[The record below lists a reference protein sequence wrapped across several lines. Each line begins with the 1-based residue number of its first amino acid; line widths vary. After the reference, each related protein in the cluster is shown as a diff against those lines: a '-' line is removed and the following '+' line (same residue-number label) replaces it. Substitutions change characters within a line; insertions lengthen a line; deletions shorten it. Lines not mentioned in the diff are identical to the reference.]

1 MRSRIILTAN
11 STSRGGSWSWLD
23 AIFSKNIGQNSNQSS
38 LKIILKKIL
47 NVLDSRMIFYKL
59 YLQPTVLKLRE
70 KKYKENII
78 DFTPKIID
86 NKQTGL
92 YFLIIAKG
100 NT

>member
-1 MRSRIILTAN
+1 
-11 STSRGGSWSWLD
+11 
-23 AIFSKNIGQNSNQSS
+23 
-38 LKIILKKIL
+38 
-47 NVLDSRMIFYKL
+47 MIFYKL

-92 YFLIIAKG
+92 YFLIIVKG
-100 NT
+100 NR